1 MPAPASTNDIA
12 TYAQGFE
19 KIIQPYIQDNV
30 PTQARLLKV
39 LKTNDNVEV
48 FNNAFFVTI
57 RSGFSG
63 GVQTLANDLSKVNTG
78 GAPLSQGSIT
88 PAYLAGVFDISDVV
102 IKASRA
108 RRQALQSDLQF
119 QAQALVKDFAKQAN
133 RQYFG
138 DGVGVV
144 AMTSESGGSVG
155 VGTMQVQYPDANVNT
170 YDSRATAYYG
180 TTAGGINGD
189 VLPWQRYFAPGN
201 IIGIGSAGGSATG
214 TISSGGTA
222 ITGGTQYGTLVF
234 TGAVVT
240 PGSQP
245 LYILDG
251 DADAP
256 GTTEITGFR
265 GALSEGTQNYMGLPR
280 STMTW
285 QPQIMGTAQ
294 NQTISIPNMEQLY
307 YQAYQFAV
315 PGDRYVWF
323 CNRSLYTRFGD
334 YLTALRIEMNR
345 TELTSGWSGYKFQAG
360 MEEIPVMLDY
370 DCPDGDM
377 ILVNLDTWTVCEI
390 APMGFIQDDLLRR
403 PDYITFQKVFSWYT
417 NLACR
422 APAANGRMVRQTR

>member
-1 MPAPASTNDIA
+1 MAAPANTNDIA

-30 PTQARLLKV
+30 PTQAKLLKV
-39 LKTNDNVEV
+39 LKTNDNVEI
-48 FNNAFFVTI
+48 FNNAFFVTL
-57 RSGFSG
+57 RSGFHG
-63 GVQTLANDLSKVNTG
+63 GVQTIANDLSKLNTG

-88 PAYLAGVFDISDVV
+88 PSYLAGVFDISDVV
-102 IKASRA
+102 IKASRS
-108 RRQALQSDLQF
+108 RKQAMQSDLQF
-119 QAQALVKDFAKQAN
+119 QAQTLVKDFSKQVN
-133 RQYFG
+133 RQYFS
-138 DGVGVV
+138 DGVGIIAQV
-144 AMTSESGGSVG
+144 SESGGSVG
-155 VGTMQVQYPDANVNT
+155 AGTVQVQYPDQNVNT
-170 YDSRATAYYG
+170 YDGRATSYYG

-201 IIGIGSAGGSATG
+201 IVGFGSAGTAVG
-214 TISSGGTA
+214 TIANVATAISGGTL
-222 ITGGTQYGTLVF
+222 YGTLVM
-234 TGAVVT
+234 TGVT
-240 PGSQP
+240 PFPGSNP
-245 LYILDG
+245 VYILDG
-251 DADAP
+251 DADAA
-256 GTTEITGFR
+256 GTSEITGFR
-265 GALSEGTQNYMGLPR
+265 GALSEGTQNYMGLAR

-294 NQTISIPNMEQLY
+294 NTSISIPNMEQLY

-360 MEEIPVMLDY
+360 MEEIAVMLDY
-370 DCPDGDM
+370 DCPDGEM
-377 ILVNLDTWTVCEI
+377 ILINLDTWTVCEV

-403 PDYITFQKVFSWYT
+403 PDYITYQKVFSWYT